1 MPVGSSD
8 VQSMDP
14 VSTGQ
19 KAPAC
24 TTSGAKKKDPRPE
37 AMEVMQKDQEMVSS
51 MSNRQ
56 KTLGEIAMSVIGN
69 MK

>member
-1 MPVGSSD
+1 METTD
-8 VQSMDP
+8 Q
-14 VSTGQ
+14 GQ

-24 TTSGAKKKDPRPE
+24 TTCSGAKKKDPRPE
-37 AMEVMQKDQEMVSS
+37 AMEAMQKEQQMVSS